1 MLLIELMFQRV
12 SYVTVGIHI
21 NVFRFLL
28 RHEIGTNSFVA
39 LANDLSKAK
48 DETSFVILLGA
59 AVHKR
64 AASADH

>member
-1 MLLIELMFQRV
+1 MA
-12 SYVTVGIHI
+12 VGIHI